1 MKRNSLTP
9 SSSLKV
15 YPLGGR
21 LPEGIPVELD
31 ITRGELIKHEPVTLI
46 WRKVSVNGKQAV
58 VKMYRRGLLVRLH
71 GLTTYFRVQREF
83 DGLSQLETLG
93 LPCSIPM
100 FWCHGNFG
108 PYGWGEM
115 LVTEWVAQSQ
125 SMRDLLGTRSDV
137 NRHLDLSPL
146 FGDMA
151 MMHAAGMHHGILRTK
166 NILVKNYPEQPD
178 FLFIDLPRFHRFPR
192 DIRGQR
198 MAQHDIMSLCEGL
211 LPYFQE
217 DIVRLWLSAYGIPES
232 ETMDLLV
239 RLKRFRSTGSLRKVL
254 AWEFDMRHAM
264 ARLLSFSRPLD
275 LKNQEF

>member
-9 SSSLKV
+9 SYSLKV

-21 LPEGIPVELD
+21 LPKGIPVELD
-31 ITRGELIKHEPVTLI
+31 LRRGELIKDEPVTLI
-46 WRKVSVNGKQAV
+46 WSKVLVDGRQVV
-58 VKMYRRGLLVRLH
+58 VKMYRRGLLVQVH

-83 DGLSQLETLG
+83 DGLSQLEKLG

-108 PYGWGEM
+108 PYGWGEI

-125 SMRDLLGTRSDV
+125 TMKALLGIPDV

-146 FGDMA
+146 FANMA

-166 NILVKNYPEQPD
+166 NILIKDYPERPD

-192 DIRGQR
+192 DIRGKR
-198 MAQHDIMSLCEGL
+198 MAQYDLMSLCEEL

-217 DIVRLWLSAYGIPES
+217 DTVRLWLSAYGIPES

-239 RLKRFRSTGSLRKVL
+239 RLKTFRSTASLRKVL
-254 AWEFDMRHAM
+254 AWEFDMRHAI
-264 ARLLSFSRPLD
+264 ARLLSFSRPRD